1 MVRSGKCLLNDLHTG
16 RCGEARVKREKKEY
30 RHSFSPYT
38 FCSCSSE
45 MQRRLPV
52 SRGHK
57 SPRRNQGIR
66 WLKEEDWE
74 SWSQVLWI
82 SQCGKKKKS
91 WAVSLGWKRLK
102 TENRTMGQKA
112 PGAYP
117 QGAVLAL
124 RSLWRKPGA
133 AATFIHPLL
142 PGHTLHKCQKLSAS
156 PYTADRCCR
165 QSMTLIQPWS
175 SPPSQIRLTQSFSGL
190 CLGGAWVYSGWCW
203 AQDSFGPRS
212 RASSP
217 EHLALLCSMLQVSP
231 WVLSDTPQIYSG
243 QLQKF
248 IRTWGWRQSW
258 RIQPLAGHTSLQPTW
273 QKMLQLL
280 FTFFQGQ
287 EAHYLSRKLM

>member
-112 PGAYP
+112 PGA
-117 QGAVLAL
+117 QCLEHSRHSINVLLIEL
-124 RSLWRKPGA
+124 RLK
-133 AATFIHPLL
+133 
-142 PGHTLHKCQKLSAS
+142 
-156 PYTADRCCR
+156 
-165 QSMTLIQPWS
+165 
-175 SPPSQIRLTQSFSGL
+175 
-190 CLGGAWVYSGWCW
+190 
-203 AQDSFGPRS
+203 
-212 RASSP
+212 
-217 EHLALLCSMLQVSP
+217 
-231 WVLSDTPQIYSG
+231 
-243 QLQKF
+243 
-248 IRTWGWRQSW
+248 
-258 RIQPLAGHTSLQPTW
+258 W
-273 QKMLQLL
+273 Q
-280 FTFFQGQ
+280 QGQ
-287 EAHYLSRKLM
+287 AVQGI